1 MNIANKPRWKVNY
14 SVEQYAT
21 RIERLEEENAK
32 LKEQNIQYE
41 FALKL
46 LIDELNELKD

>member
-1 MNIANKPRWKVNY
+1 MSYAATMRDKKEIAELK
-14 SVEQYAT
+14 A
-21 RIERLEEENAK
+21 ENAK

>member
-1 MNIANKPRWKVNY
+1 MSQLKGKELAAFTYHQTEKVI
-14 SVEQYAT
+14 Q
-21 RIERLEEENAK
+21 LQEENAK

-46 LIDELNELKD
+46 LIEELNELKD